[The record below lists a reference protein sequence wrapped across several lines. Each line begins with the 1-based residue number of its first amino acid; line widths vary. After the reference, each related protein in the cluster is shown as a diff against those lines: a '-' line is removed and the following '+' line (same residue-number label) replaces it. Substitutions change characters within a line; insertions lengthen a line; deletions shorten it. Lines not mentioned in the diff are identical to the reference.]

1 MATEQRDYYEVLGVS
16 RDADTKT
23 IKDAFRELALKY
35 HPDRNKSPDAEAR
48 FKEIAEA
55 YAIISDPKKRADY
68 DARGFAGVAGF
79 SAEDLFSGID
89 FGDIFGDMGFGIGGK
104 GAGDGG
110 LFDSFFRRHR
120 QPAGPAK
127 GNDLEVRLTIPLE
140 KVNTGGDE
148 TVHFTR
154 PMTCPTCKGARAK
167 PGTEPRKCEN
177 CNGTGQQVTTRQ
189 ETKDK
194 GTISFQQITVCP
206 VCHGQ
211 GTFIDHPCETCK
223 GRGEIEKDDNLKV
236 TIPAGVDEGMA
247 LRIPGHGLPS
257 PDVAGQPGDLY
268 VIVRSKRDSRF
279 ERHGADLWR
288 METIDIADAVLGT
301 KLKVPTLD
309 ASVEVKVPA
318 GTQPDEVL
326 RLKGKGLPV
335 FGARMH
341 GDINIRIQIHIP
353 EKLSAEEKNLYEQL
367 RQTSKADKKS
377 WWESIKDK
385 T

>member
-1 MATEQRDYYEVLGVS
+1 MATKQRDYYEVLGVS
-16 RDADTKT
+16 RDADAKT

-35 HPDRNKSPDAEAR
+35 HPDRNKSPDAEAH

-68 DARGFAGVAGF
+68 DARGFAGVADF

-89 FGDIFGDMGFGIGGK
+89 FGDIFGGSGFGFDIGG
-104 GAGDGG
+104 GG
-110 LFDSFFRRHR
+110 LFNNFFHRHR
-120 QPAGPAK
+120 RPAGPAK

-140 KVNTGGDE
+140 KVNTGGEE
-148 TVHFTR
+148 TVHFSR
-154 PMTCPTCKGARAK
+154 PMTCPTCKGTRAK
-167 PGTEPRKCEN
+167 PGTEPRKCET

-189 ETKDK
+189 ESKEK
-194 GTISFQQITVCP
+194 GTISFQQITICP

-211 GTFIDHPCETCK
+211 GTFIDEPCETCN

-257 PDVAGQPGDLY
+257 PDVGGQAGDLF
-268 VIVRSKRDSRF
+268 VIVRSKHDPRF

-288 METIDIADAVLGT
+288 LETIDIADAVLGT

-309 ASVEVKVPA
+309 SSVEVTVPA

-335 FGARMH
+335 FGARMY

-353 EKLSAEEKNLYEQL
+353 EKISTEEKSLYEQL
-367 RQTSKADKKS
+367 RQTSKAEKKG
-377 WWESIKDK
+377 WWESFKER

>member
-1 MATEQRDYYEVLGVS
+1 MVTEQRDYYEVLGVS
-16 RDADTKT
+16 RDADAKA
-23 IKDAFRELALKY
+23 IKDAFRELALKF

-89 FGDIFGDMGFGIGGK
+89 FGDIFGGMGDIGGM
-104 GAGDGG
+104 GG
-110 LFDSFFRRHR
+110 GGMFDSFFRRHR
-120 QPAGPAK
+120 HPAGPAK

-140 KVNTGGDE
+140 KVNTGGEE

-154 PMTCPTCKGARAK
+154 PMTCPTCKGARTK
-167 PGTEPRKCEN
+167 PGTEPRKCET
-177 CNGTGQQVTTRQ
+177 CNGTGQQVITRQ

-194 GTISFQQITVCP
+194 GTISFQQITICP

-211 GTFIDHPCETCK
+211 GTFIDHPCETCR
-223 GRGEIEKDDNLKV
+223 GRGEVEKDDNLKV
-236 TIPAGVDEGMA
+236 TIPAGVEEGTA

-257 PDVAGQPGDLY
+257 SDVAGPAGDLY
-268 VIVRSKRDSRF
+268 VIVRSKPDPRF

-288 METIDIADAVLGT
+288 IEIIEVTDAVLGT

-309 ASVEVKVPA
+309 ASVEVSIPA

-335 FGARMH
+335 FGAQMH
-341 GDINIRIQIHIP
+341 GDIYIRIQIHIP
-353 EKLSAEEKNLYEQL
+353 EKISAEEKELYKQL
-367 RQTSKADKKS
+367 RQASKTDKKH
-377 WWESIKDK
+377 WWGSIKDK